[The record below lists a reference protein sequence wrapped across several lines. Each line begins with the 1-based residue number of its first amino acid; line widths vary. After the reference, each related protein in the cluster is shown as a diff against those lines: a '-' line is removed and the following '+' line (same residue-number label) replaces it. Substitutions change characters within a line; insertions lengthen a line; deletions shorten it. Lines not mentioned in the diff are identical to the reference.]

1 MLRKIAV
8 TSLLLVPLITF
19 AEGHGHGH
27 AYGHS
32 RHAPE
37 IDGSNIVLAIALLGG
52 ILSLGRRREKR

>member
-1 MLRKIAV
+1 MLRKIAFA
-8 TSLLLVPLITF
+8 SLLLVPLITF
-19 AEGHGHGH
+19 AEGEGH